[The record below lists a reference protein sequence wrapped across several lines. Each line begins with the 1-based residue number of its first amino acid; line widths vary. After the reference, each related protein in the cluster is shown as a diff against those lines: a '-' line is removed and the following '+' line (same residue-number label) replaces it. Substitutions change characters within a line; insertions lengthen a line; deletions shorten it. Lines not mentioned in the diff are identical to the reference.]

1 MGKVLLLCAWLQWA
15 APSFSLW
22 AQQSLYWDMQQPAP
36 ASTMAS
42 VQVSSLEQ
50 GNNNGNTSFFT
61 TLSAS
66 QNYTGASGGNNAGLA
81 ARPGALSIASSGS
94 AYIGILLTPPS
105 GFRIRLLSISFGS
118 RSTASGPTR
127 WGLFS
132 SADQFTNPHHTAS
145 MQANSAWSWQQSPS
159 LSLLA
164 TQPLALRIY
173 GYEGTGTAAINI
185 ANWRID
191 DLTIHYQLEAISL
204 PVSWLYVRAASSQ
217 YGVHLRWATA
227 NEINNKEFQIERST
241 DGIFFVSVAKVEP
254 AASMHSGS
262 QQRYYS
268 LLDSTVSKGV
278 FFYRIKQID
287 SDGAFSYSV
296 VLSVSYIPFLLT
308 PNIRQL
314 YFDRA
319 AQRLEV
325 LITGTAGCKQLALY
339 NAMGQLVKRQ
349 DVVAV
354 MMDAGV
360 GCRIGTMGL
369 PAGIYYLVVS
379 ADGQRSEGK
388 AVQLY

>member
-1 MGKVLLLCAWLQWA
+1 MGKVFFLCAWLQWSA
-15 APSFSLW
+15 LSFSIW
-22 AQQSLYWDMQQPAP
+22 AQQSLYWDMQQSTPV
-36 ASTMAS
+36 STMATL
-42 VQVSSLEQ
+42 QVSSLEQ
-50 GNNNGNTSFFT
+50 GNNYGNTSFFT
-61 TLSAS
+61 TLSVS

-94 AYIGILLTPPS
+94 AYIGVSLTPPS
-105 GFRIRLLSISFGS
+105 GFRIRLLSIAFGS

-132 SADQFTNPHHTAS
+132 SADQFTNPHHTAT
-145 MQANSAWSWQQSPS
+145 MQANSTWSWQQSPS

-173 GYEGTGTAAINI
+173 GYEGTGAAAINI

-254 AASMHSGS
+254 A
-262 QQRYYS
+262 
-268 LLDSTVSKGV
+268 
-278 FFYRIKQID
+278 QID

-349 DVVAV
+349 NVVAV